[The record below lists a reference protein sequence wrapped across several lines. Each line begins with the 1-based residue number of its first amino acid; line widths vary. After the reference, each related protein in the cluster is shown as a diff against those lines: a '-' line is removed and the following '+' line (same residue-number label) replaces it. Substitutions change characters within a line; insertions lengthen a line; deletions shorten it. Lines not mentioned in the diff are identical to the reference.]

1 MKLPA
6 ALGLLLAL
14 AASATLRAEAVR
26 PAPAFLWVD
35 STGKAKNSRDLRG
48 QPLVVL
54 VADSPQNRLF
64 RAQAGQLQKTYE
76 RFAAAGLLCIAA
88 FSREPGTIRSN
99 IPFLTVPD
107 GAATATAFDT
117 PQGFSIAIIG
127 EDGNLD
133 YIGNRVV
140 PAQRIHDIIGNSY
153 ARQKQLRKN

>member
-6 ALGLLLAL
+6 ALCLLLAL
-14 AASATLRAEAVR
+14 AASTIRAEVVR
-26 PAPAFLWVD
+26 PAPAFPWIE

-54 VADSPQNRLF
+54 VADSPNHRLF
-64 RAQAGQLQKTYE
+64 RAQVGQLQKTYE

-107 GAATATAFDT
+107 GAATAAAFDT

-140 PAQRIHDIIGNSY
+140 PAQRIFDIIGNSY
-153 ARQKQLRKN
+153 ARQKQLRRN